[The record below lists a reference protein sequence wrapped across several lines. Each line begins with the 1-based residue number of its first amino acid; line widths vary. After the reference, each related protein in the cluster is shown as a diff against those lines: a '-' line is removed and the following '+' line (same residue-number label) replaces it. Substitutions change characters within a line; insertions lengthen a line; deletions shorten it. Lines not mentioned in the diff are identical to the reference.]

1 MSHRHILY
9 NFCTIVT
16 IIYKVIKNKVMI
28 FYEFFVTFT
37 IIIHEVIKK
46 KKNNNYKFWMPL

>member
-46 KKNNNYKFWMPL
+46 KKNNNYKF